1 MLTGLIILEACFEM
15 LLLELRSILCNVGL
29 RKDDANELCDWNST
43 SPSLAQ
49 EGSNHEV
56 RMVVINQ
63 VAREKTSYPPVVA
76 KMNEEICPIAIF
88 LSS

>member
-1 MLTGLIILEACFEM
+1 M
-15 LLLELRSILCNVGL
+15 LLLELRSISCNVGL

-63 VAREKTSYPPVVA
+63 VARENPPAVA

-88 LSS
+88 LLSYNFFL